1 MNTELNIK
9 INETAMELYKLLR
22 VAAYEVGMQTYTID
36 GEIAVIDR
44 VVERLTTL
52 LENNNGNS

>member
-22 VAAYEVGMQTYTID
+22 VAASEIGMQTYTID